1 MDIAVIGGG
10 IAGLTSAWL
19 LAPGHAVTLF
29 ERLASPGLTAHCVA
43 VPVGGAGGAG
53 GAGGPGGTTPGLQ
66 TVRVDVPLRVFY
78 PGYYPTLSSLYRD
91 LGVASEPVSYA
102 TTFMDGQGQSY
113 FRWRNLRLG
122 AWSLPFVLPHDLGG
136 TAAWQ
141 IVSGAL
147 RFRRLAQAALRRGEL
162 AGRTLGDFVAQAA
175 LPPAFVQGLLLPTL
189 ATVATCSH
197 ADALAYPA
205 DVVAGYFAAGVSRQS
220 VRRAVHGA
228 DEVAARLL
236 APVQRR
242 VFNAGVVAVEQ
253 RSDGVWVH
261 RRSSSAGAGAGGGAG
276 AGAGAGADTVSER
289 FDHVVLATQAN
300 QALGLWHS
308 ASAAERAVLERF
320 HYTPLQV
327 VMHSDVS
334 FMPARRAD
342 WSAVNAVVSE
352 QHDRPQSTIWVNAV
366 QPALR
371 AAPPVFQTVHPHR
384 PPAPGTVIS
393 QAAFERP
400 TVDSHSQQALQAL
413 AAMHAEP
420 GRRVWLC
427 GSYAQAG
434 VPLLESAVRSAH
446 AVAQRLQ
453 GLGLQPAAVS
463 AAGGFGPAGVHVEVN
478 SGLRAANST

>member
-43 VPVGGAGGAG
+43 VPAGVPP
-53 GAGGPGGTTPGLQ
+53 GPTPGAPP
-66 TVRVDVPLRVFY
+66 VRVDVPLRVFY

-122 AWSLPFVLPHDLGG
+122 DWSLPFVLPHDLGG

-147 RFRRLAQAALRRGEL
+147 QFRRLAQAALRRGEL

-236 APVQRR
+236 APVQRC

-261 RRSSSAGAGAGGGAG
+261 RRPSGAG
-276 AGAGAGADTVSER
+276 AGAGVGAGVGAEIVSER

-308 ASAAERAVLERF
+308 ASAAERAVLQRF

-327 VMHSDVS
+327 VMHSDTS

-342 WSAVNAVVSE
+342 WSAVNALVCE
-352 QHDRPQSTIWVNAV
+352 DQDRPQSTIWVNAV

-371 AAPPVFQTVHPHR
+371 AAALVFQTVHPHR

-400 TVDSHSQQALQAL
+400 TVGSDSQQALQAL
-413 AAMHAEP
+413 AALHAEP

-453 GLGLQPAAVS
+453 ALGGQPVAAPTAA
-463 AAGGFGPAGVHVEVN
+463 AAGVFEAPTGS
-478 SGLRAANST
+478 SGLRAASST